1 MLAWASTRKHL
12 HRTNGHLKSSQ
23 IALPPNHPD
32 LATSYNN
39 IGLVYDSMGEY
50 EKALS
55 YYEKDHWKSSQIAL
69 PPNHPDLAT
78 SYNNIGLVYA
88 SMGEYEKALASY
100 ERPLEIK
107 PNSSPSESSRL
118 GYFV

>member
-1 MLAWASTRKHL
+1 MGEYEKALASCERSLEIKKT
-12 HRTNGHLKSSQ
+12 
-23 IALPPNHPD
+23 ALPPNHPS

-39 IGLVYDSMGEY
+39 IGLVYHSMGEY

-55 YYEKDHWKSSQIAL
+55 YYERGSGNQ
-69 PPNHPDLAT
+69 
-78 SYNNIGLVYA
+78 
-88 SMGEYEKALASY
+88 
-100 ERPLEIK
+100 